1 MNDLQLKQA
10 VSDELEFDP
19 AFDGSHIGVFVS
31 DRVVTLSGWVD
42 DFAQKHA
49 AAEAVR
55 RVRGVRA
62 LALELEVRFAA
73 DKKLSDDEIAARAAK
88 IIEWDLRLPQG
99 AITVTVDNG
108 VVELRG
114 QVAWAFIR
122 REAEA
127 DVRKLGG
134 VLGVRNHIVVQPSI
148 EQASVQG
155 HIEAAFKRAAD
166 LQAEQ
171 ILVQLESGDTV
182 VLTGRVGS
190 LNESAL
196 AENAAWS
203 APGVVQVINRIEV
216 AV

>member
-10 VSDELEFDP
+10 VGDELEFDP
-19 AFDGSHIGVFVS
+19 GFDGSHIGVFVG
-31 DRVVTLSGWVD
+31 DGVVTLTGWVD

-49 AAEAVR
+49 AEAAVR

-62 LALELEVRFAA
+62 LAVELEVRFAG
-73 DKKLSDDEIAARAAK
+73 DKKISDDEIAARAAK
-88 IIEWDLRLPQG
+88 LIEWDLRLPDG
-99 AITVTVDNG
+99 AVTVTVDNG
-108 VVELRG
+108 VVELQG
-114 QVAWAFIR
+114 EVAWSFIR

-134 VLGVRNHIVVQPSI
+134 VLGVRNHIVVRPQVDQI
-148 EQASVQG
+148 SVQS

-166 LQAEQ
+166 LQAKQ
-171 ILVQLESGDTV
+171 IRVVLETGDTV
-182 VLTGRVGS
+182 VLSGRVGS

-203 APGVVQVINRIEV
+203 APGVSKVIN
-216 AV
+216 